1 MAEHRDHAE
10 VRDDIPEQAKH
21 PNRTG
26 APGPSLAIGM
36 GVAAIMLILIA
47 VAVTIV

>member
-1 MAEHRDHAE
+1 MAEHRDRTE
-10 VRDDIPEQAKH
+10 VRDDLPEQVQH

-36 GVAAIMLILIA
+36 VVAAVMLIAIA